1 MTLKNKVRTKF
12 VRHLGKCFRDDET
25 TIRIYSRDLADL
37 PPLTRLFYNS
47 TADAVVLPSTTDEVK
62 KLFELATENKIPITP
77 RSGGTAGLGGCV
89 TYKKG
94 IIVDVKGL
102 ESELLIEPFDQS
114 VLVSPSTVISELQR
128 QLNLQGFSLCSYPSS
143 FHSATIGG
151 WIAHGGYGV
160 GSAKFGGALD
170 QILALDVVLPTGEIK
185 KFTKKEDIELFVGSN
200 GTLGIITRIQLK
212 IKFDIPLKQFGCTFD
227 SPLQLAKGLKEISE
241 SDPYSIWFFNPKH
254 VEEINKSF
262 GYSLPERYV
271 IIVTKEIS
279 YEEEENEFN
288 LSFNQIIRNAG
299 GQILDRRYITNIWSF
314 RFKTFAMLKEY
325 EDYLTNEII
334 LPIETSSKYLQKLS
348 SKIEGQIHLE
358 GEMIG
363 KTHYSLLMFLY
374 FEEKLSPFKKLLIN
388 LKLYKNVLKG
398 IRVKGYPYS
407 TGLWFSGY
415 YQTIFGKEQYKKYKE
430 FKKEVDPRG
439 ISNPGKVVSPRL
451 RFFPLISLK
460 TALKLA
466 SRFM

>member
-170 QILALDVVLPTGEIK
+170 Q
-185 KFTKKEDIELFVGSN
+185 
-200 GTLGIITRIQLK
+200 
-212 IKFDIPLKQFGCTFD
+212 
-227 SPLQLAKGLKEISE
+227 
-241 SDPYSIWFFNPKH
+241 
-254 VEEINKSF
+254 
-262 GYSLPERYV
+262 
-271 IIVTKEIS
+271 
-279 YEEEENEFN
+279 
-288 LSFNQIIRNAG
+288 
-299 GQILDRRYITNIWSF
+299 
-314 RFKTFAMLKEY
+314 
-325 EDYLTNEII
+325 
-334 LPIETSSKYLQKLS
+334 
-348 SKIEGQIHLE
+348 
-358 GEMIG
+358 
-363 KTHYSLLMFLY
+363 
-374 FEEKLSPFKKLLIN
+374 
-388 LKLYKNVLKG
+388 
-398 IRVKGYPYS
+398 
-407 TGLWFSGY
+407 
-415 YQTIFGKEQYKKYKE
+415 
-430 FKKEVDPRG
+430 
-439 ISNPGKVVSPRL
+439 
-451 RFFPLISLK
+451 
-460 TALKLA
+460 
-466 SRFM
+466 